1 MLPALGMFRPEMDG
15 TCKGA
20 VHFLTLGLPNTFC
33 SECYRVPCFLFQL
46 GRNYQRSFRR
56 VMTSGA
62 LRTPQDIRFVSSASR
77 AADGRGMRICS
88 EAGWRQPQRQMLRP
102 DTPNSLCN
110 YLLYFC
116 SCRTLGSDMPETFA
130 LKTFD
135 PHD

>member
-46 GRNYQRSFRR
+46 GRNHQRSFRR

-88 EAGWRQPQRQMLRP
+88 EAGWRQPQRQMLQP

-110 YLLYFC
+110 YLLYFS
-116 SCRTLGSDMPETFA
+116 SCQTLGSDMPETFA